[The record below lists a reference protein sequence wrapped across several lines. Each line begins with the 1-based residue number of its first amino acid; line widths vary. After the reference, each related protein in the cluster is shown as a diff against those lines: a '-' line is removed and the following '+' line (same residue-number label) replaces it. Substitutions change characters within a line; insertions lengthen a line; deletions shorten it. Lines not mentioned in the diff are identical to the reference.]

1 LKPSNILLTRSGVK
15 VLDFGLAK
23 ITQAPAGAGGAS
35 VVETET
41 FILRAYGFE
50 PTPLLLGFVLS
61 QPLEEHFRRAMLFS
75 DNDPTTFLTHPVSA
89 TLLALTAILV
99 VLSALPAIHR
109 TRRMLQ

>member
-1 LKPSNILLTRSGVK
+1 
-15 VLDFGLAK
+15 
-23 ITQAPAGAGGAS
+23 
-35 VVETET
+35 
-41 FILRAYGFE
+41 
-50 PTPLLLGFVLS
+50 
-61 QPLEEHFRRAMLFS
+61 MLFS